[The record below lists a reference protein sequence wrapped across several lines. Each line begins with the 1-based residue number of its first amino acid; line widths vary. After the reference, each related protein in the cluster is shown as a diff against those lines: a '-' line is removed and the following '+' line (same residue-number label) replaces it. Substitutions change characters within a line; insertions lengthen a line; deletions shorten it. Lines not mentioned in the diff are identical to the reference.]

1 MSEVSAYAG
10 EPGAFAEDAL
20 LAYFGAA
27 APSLS
32 VTSFGDVR
40 AVVLDGRATS
50 GVLPIENLINGTVRE
65 TLDLLRDGALEI
77 AKKQAAETIRCYG

>member
-1 MSEVSAYAG
+1 MSEAIAYAG

-20 LAYFGAA
+20 LSYFGAT

-40 AVVLDGRATS
+40 AAVLDGRAIFARYISSRTTD
-50 GVLPIENLINGTVRE
+50 G
-65 TLDLLRDGALEI
+65 LD
-77 AKKQAAETIRCYG
+77 QRC